1 MIKQCAVTDIQS
13 RSECNCYD
21 GSGFLPL
28 ITSNMYCTVDK
39 HNAGIFLNNK
49 IKVCMPRKE
58 YMDESYQYC
67 SDENYFD
74 SFSLDDFIQD
84 FIVTNDG
91 FLYTPGG
98 DKVKTSVCIDTA
110 AGHLKRLHEAI
121 REAKKIHG
129 DDLII
134 MAGNVSSVE
143 AFVELAKTGVDY
155 IRVGIGGGSG
165 CNTTNNTGVG
175 QEDLGK
181 LIKDCWSARYSVYR
195 MTRGRLEAEMK
206 VRTILGSEI
215 NPDLIEKYNL
225 NKVKIVADG
234 ISSYIKL
241 CQQKYNFNDNG
252 YAAIIKLLNA
262 GSDMVM
268 IGGLFAQCVESA
280 GQKAFKTING
290 DYRID
295 LPFNSLS
302 LEEAIQLYFKQGNLY
317 VKLSGMSTVEEQKK
331 YNTYVPKIGD
341 KFRIKRDIERGIDY
355 LHTLVEIDDQQFY
368 WHGNYGNG
376 GKACGHL
383 LESLIF
389 NNHVQRPSEGSTKW
403 LSVRFLLKEWLFGSD
418 NQDEYPYLNGF
429 INSLKS
435 AMSYTGSRT
444 LNEFKS

>member
-121 REAKKIHG
+121 RKAKEIHG

-143 AFVELAKTGVDY
+143 AFEELAKTNVDY
-155 IRVGIGGGSG
+155 IRVGIGGGGG
-165 CNTTNNTGVG
+165 CNTTSNTGVG
-175 QEDLGK
+175 QEDLYY
-181 LIKDCWSARYSVYR
+181 LIQECYRLREVNKKD
-195 MTRGRLEAEMK
+195 LEYFAKKFPTAK
-206 VRTILGSEI
+206 VQPHNIS
-215 NPDLIEKYNL
+215 
-225 NKVKIVADG
+225 KVKIVADG
-234 ISSYIKL
+234 ISSYIKR

-252 YAAIIKLLNA
+252 YAAIIKLLNSGA
-262 GSDMVM
+262 DLVM

-280 GQKAFKTING
+280 GEKAFKTING

-331 YNTYVPKIGD
+331 YQPA
-341 KFRIKRDIERGIDY
+341 
-355 LHTLVEIDDQQFY
+355 Q
-368 WHGNYGNG
+368 
-376 GKACGHL
+376 
-383 LESLIF
+383 
-389 NNHVQRPSEGSTKW
+389 HVSQGLKEVNLKPSEGSTKW
-403 LSVRFLLKEWLFGSD
+403 VPVRWTLENWLQGSD
-418 NQDEYPYLNGF
+418 KQDEYPYLNGF
-429 INSLKS
+429 VNSLKS
-435 AMSYTGSRT
+435 AMSYTGSKT
-444 LNEFKS
+444 LNEFKQ